1 MIYNYEV
8 IVNEKLSSGS
18 IKARDIEEA
27 ISEIRG
33 NFPYGKISALLPDW
47 GKTLLF
53 WISPENNGG
62 ISTKTASDICDRLS
76 LFIENGLP
84 VEQSLKFVRA
94 NLEARGVQKIIDRV
108 LVLIEQGIP
117 LSRAFGV
124 AGFPREFLPVIQ
136 TGEKTGTLGQVLK
149 KAAKS
154 LKQMAKMRQDLRNAL
169 IMPAVNVIVMVLFGY
184 VLFFDVLPRFHA
196 LVVQLP
202 KLQLSAFVSDIFALD
217 TFFVDN
223 IKYLIGAFSIFLM
236 IFLYVVLLS
245 RFGKRF
251 VAKIIR
257 KIKFIDSIF
266 RVLLTYKFVISFE
279 MLIGAGFT
287 RNDAL
292 AEIARSLGSKDLSE
306 KVLEMKRKME
316 DEGIPLAQV
325 LSGSDLFSGGFSDWI
340 GIAADSGN
348 LHDELI
354 KMESVYE
361 ELVAKKLEA
370 VKAVVSP
377 IMVVAMSVMVLLAF
391 AALYGPIFGIVNSFM
406 GGA

>member
-1 MIYNYEV
+1 MI
-8 IVNEKLSSGS
+8 
-18 IKARDIEEA
+18 
-27 ISEIRG
+27 
-33 NFPYGKISALLPDW
+33 
-47 GKTLLF
+47 LF
-53 WISPENNGG
+53 
-62 ISTKTASDICDRLS
+62 
-76 LFIENGLP
+76 
-84 VEQSLKFVRA
+84 
-94 NLEARGVQKIIDRV
+94 
-108 LVLIEQGIP
+108 
-117 LSRAFGV
+117 
-124 AGFPREFLPVIQ
+124 
-136 TGEKTGTLGQVLK
+136 
-149 KAAKS
+149 
-154 LKQMAKMRQDLRNAL
+154 
-169 IMPAVNVIVMVLFGY
+169 
-184 VLFFDVLPRFHA
+184 
-196 LVVQLP
+196 
-202 KLQLSAFVSDIFALD
+202 
-217 TFFVDN
+217 
-223 IKYLIGAFSIFLM
+223 
-236 IFLYVVLLS
+236 YVVLLS
-245 RFGKRF
+245 RFGKMF
-251 VAKIIR
+251 ILKIIR

-266 RVLLTYKFVISFE
+266 RVLLTYKFIISFE

-325 LSGSDLFSGGFSDWI
+325 LSGSDLFSGGFSEWI

-348 LHDELI
+348 LHDELV